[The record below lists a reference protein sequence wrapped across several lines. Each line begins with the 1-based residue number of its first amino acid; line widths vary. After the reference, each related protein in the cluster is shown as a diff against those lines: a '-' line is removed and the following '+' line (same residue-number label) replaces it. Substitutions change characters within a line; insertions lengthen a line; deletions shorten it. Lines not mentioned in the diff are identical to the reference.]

1 MKITSEAFNEVPIS
15 PDSAYKSGL
24 LNEKTGTKTSAGS
37 TLDRKMYDGWFDSQ
51 HRIIDKA
58 ERQTAKVGVRHG
70 QCERCWAGRVPIMR
84 NQFEQALSKDGQPC
98 A

>member
-37 TLDRKMYDGWFDSQ
+37 TLDKKMEDGWFDSRD
-51 HRIIDKA
+51 RIIDKA
-58 ERQTAKVGVRHG
+58 ERQPAKVGVK
-70 QCERCWAGRVPIMR
+70 QCESCWAGRVSTIPRAEKPI
-84 NQFEQALSKDGQPC
+84 
-98 A
+98 